1 MKLLILSLLFLAVF
15 FGVPGCISA
24 NKPKLPLL
32 FIGEQSISKARN
44 LESNYS
50 LSNIK
55 ISNSN
60 YLRIDESFKYNEDF
74 TYDCAKN
81 NLYILKSIDNTVAKR
96 VLDVLH
102 YNKKGK
108 LLIINS
114 VPEMFDNATSISIDW
129 KKGKIYWVVRNRS
142 YFSIKVTDR
151 TFKNSNYVILPE
163 QTYIKKIQVYPKQ
176 KQIFFSNGTHIFYT
190 SNSPNSTAKLL
201 FDSSVKLEG
210 LENFVIDYATDK
222 LCWIADLK
230 SWDALR
236 CVDISRLSQ
245 PLNSEDIVIVE
256 EDLLLRNTDLVAY
269 NNTFYWTEIYLEN
282 SLRLFTKKNNES
294 YADVT
299 VLPEEKRLLFI
310 YPNCPATAAKNN

>member
-81 NLYILKSIDNTVAKR
+81 NLYILKSIDNT
-96 VLDVLH
+96 
-102 YNKKGK
+102 
-108 LLIINS
+108 

-310 YPNCPATAAKNN
+310 YPNCPGGVNY